1 MEFDESDIFD
11 SQDFLIGE
19 ELDTEFQFVEEN
31 DFRPLTNQED
41 KNSDS
46 SSASSSNAEQSTA
59 DKSNDES
66 LRCRMSDLAS
76 HKAGL
81 QGIDK
86 EKVNQVIYEAS
97 KNSAFYL
104 NEARKDEALKHKT
117 EQLLKKYESLRRQ
130 DLSTFNNKVDNL
142 VQAIERKR
150 DLSRTIVHIDM
161 DAYYASVEER
171 DNPSLRGK
179 PMAVGSNS
187 MLSTS
192 NYEARRYGVRSAMPG
207 FIAKKLCPELIIV
220 PCNFD
225 KYHAVAKQI
234 REVFARYD
242 PNYTPMSLDEAY
254 LDITEYLETTDKT
267 PDEIVEQ
274 IRKEIHEETK
284 LTASAGIAA
293 NMLLSKICSDF
304 NKPNGQYRL
313 PNNINDIMRFIRP
326 LPVRKIPGI
335 GRVTERILKEIDI
348 STCGAILDN
357 SVYIYRMFSSI
368 SFNFFIRA
376 ALGIGSTTVK
386 SEYKR
391 KSMSISRTFC
401 NLNQPN
407 ELFAKLREL
416 VDYLAA
422 DLAKEYLHGKT
433 IALTFKSVSFK
444 VTTRERSLKRYIYT
458 ADDLYHFGKQI
469 LVDELPLNIRLMG
482 VRLSNLRSRNDEC
495 GLKKWFFNQP
505 NSSQQST
512 TPKESEPELPKPS
525 NAENSCLKR
534 WFSTQEDTTEQEKQ
548 DKQVKRQRLN
558 IEPFGASNSM
568 NHDSTR
574 KNVVDLLIE
583 RESVTTSCNSTQE
596 TNETHKWHPVPTIL
610 KKYICPGCNKQFPN
624 IKVSQIN
631 AHLDTCLN
639 AEDINGSDYE
649 QDIIYSNFLV
659 QDEQNNLD
667 ETEDAN
673 SEEVYVSDIPEN
685 SENDPEM
692 STDWKCPKC
701 DKIFKKPTNMRINS
715 HLDNC
720 LKTKKGMSKTSL
732 RKRRNTKKCCKKH

>member
-19 ELDTEFQFVEEN
+19 ELDTEFQFAEEN
-31 DFRPLTNQED
+31 DFRPLTDQEE
-41 KNSDS
+41 KNSGS
-46 SSASSSNAEQSTA
+46 SSASSSNAEQSTT
-59 DKSNDES
+59 DESNDES
-66 LRCRMSDLAS
+66 LRFRMGDLAS
-76 HKAGL
+76 NKAGL
-81 QGIDK
+81 QGVDK
-86 EKVNQVIYEAS
+86 EKINQVIFEAS
-97 KNSAFYL
+97 KNSAFYY
-104 NEARKDEALKHKT
+104 NEVRKDEALKHKT
-117 EQLLKKYESLRRQ
+117 EQLLKKYEALRKQ
-130 DLSTFNNKVDNL
+130 DLSTFNNKVDSL

-150 DLSRTIVHIDM
+150 DLSRIIVHIDM

-254 LDITEYLETTDKT
+254 LDITEYLETIDKT
-267 PDEIVEQ
+267 PDEVVEQ

-313 PNNINDIMRFIRP
+313 PNDINDIMRFIRP

-335 GRVTERILKEIDI
+335 GRVTERILKDIDI
-348 STCGAILDN
+348 T
-357 SVYIYRMFSSI
+357 
-368 SFNFFIRA
+368 
-376 ALGIGSTTVK
+376 ALGIGSTIVK

-401 NLNQPN
+401 RLSQPN

-416 VDYLAA
+416 VDNLAA

-495 GLKKWFFNQP
+495 GLKRWFFNQP
-505 NSSQQST
+505 NPSQKSI
-512 TPKESEPELPKPS
+512 TPKESDFEPPKTSKP
-525 NAENSCLKR
+525 ENSCLKR

-548 DKQVKRQRLN
+548 EKQVKRQRLN
-558 IEPFGASNSM
+558 IEPFGASNSI
-568 NHDSTR
+568 NHDSAR
-574 KNVVDLLIE
+574 KNIVDLLIE
-583 RESVTTSCNSTQE
+583 HEPATTSCNSTLE
-596 TNETHKWHPVPTIL
+596 TNEKRKWYPVPTVL
-610 KKYICPGCNKQFPN
+610 KRYTCPGCNKQFPN
-624 IKVSQIN
+624 VKVSQIN
-631 AHLDTCLN
+631 EHLDTCLN
-639 AEDINGSDYE
+639 TEDITESDYE
-649 QDIIYSNFLV
+649 QDVIYS
-659 QDEQNNLD
+659 
-667 ETEDAN
+667 T
-673 SEEVYVSDIPEN
+673 EVYGSDIPEN
-685 SENDPEM
+685 SENNPEM
-692 STDWKCPKC
+692 SIDWKCPKC

-720 LKTKKGMSKTSL
+720 LKSDKRTAKTSQ
-732 RKRRNTKKCCKKH
+732 RKRKSNTKKSCNKH

>member
-19 ELDTEFQFVEEN
+19 ELDTEFQFAEEN
-31 DFRPLTNQED
+31 DFRPLTDQEEN
-41 KNSDS
+41 NSGS
-46 SSASSSNAEQSTA
+46 SSASSTNAEQSTT
-59 DKSNDES
+59 DKNNDES
-66 LRCRMSDLAS
+66 LRCRMGDLAS
-76 HKAGL
+76 NKAGL
-81 QGIDK
+81 QGVDK
-86 EKVNQVIYEAS
+86 EKINQVIYEAS
-97 KNSAFYL
+97 KNSEFYI
-104 NEARKDEALKHKT
+104 NEVRKDEALKHKT
-117 EQLLKKYESLRRQ
+117 EQLLKKYEALRRQ
-130 DLSTFNNKVDNL
+130 DLSTFNNKVDSL

-150 DLSRTIVHIDM
+150 DLSRIIVHIDM

-267 PDEIVEQ
+267 PDEVVEQ

-401 NLNQPN
+401 RLSQPN
-407 ELFAKLREL
+407 ELLAKLREL
-416 VDYLAA
+416 VDNLAA

-495 GLKKWFFNQP
+495 GLKRWFFNQP
-505 NSSQQST
+505 NPSQKST
-512 TPKESEPELPKPS
+512 TPEEFDFEPPKTSKP
-525 NAENSCLKR
+525 ENSCLKR
-534 WFSTQEDTTEQEKQ
+534 
-548 DKQVKRQRLN
+548 N
-558 IEPFGASNSM
+558 I
-568 NHDSTR
+568 
-574 KNVVDLLIE
+574 VDLLIE
-583 RESVTTSCNSTQE
+583 HEPVTTSCNSTQE
-596 TNETHKWHPVPTIL
+596 TNEKRKWYPVPTVL
-610 KKYICPGCNKQFPN
+610 KKYTCPGCNKQFPN
-624 IKVSQIN
+624 VKVSQIN
-631 AHLDTCLN
+631 EHLDTCLN
-639 AEDINGSDYE
+639 IEDITESDYE
-649 QDIIYSNFLV
+649 QDAIYSTFSVQNV
-659 QDEQNNLD
+659 QDEQDKLD
-667 ETEDAN
+667 ETEDTN
-673 SEEVYVSDIPEN
+673 SEIYGSDIPEN
-685 SENDPEM
+685 SENNPEM
-692 STDWKCPKC
+692 SIDWKCPKC
-701 DKIFKKPTNMRINS
+701 DKNFKKPTNMRINS

-720 LKTKKGMSKTSL
+720 LKSD
-732 RKRRNTKKCCKKH
+732 KRYVKV

>member
-1 MEFDESDIFD
+1 MELGESDIFD

-19 ELDTEFQFVEEN
+19 ELDNEFQFVEEN
-31 DFRPLTNQED
+31 DFQPLTNQED

-46 SSASSSNAEQSTA
+46 SSASSSNVEQSTA

-104 NEARKDEALKHKT
+104 NEARKDEALNHKT
-117 EQLLKKYESLRRQ
+117 EQLLKKYEALRRQ

-335 GRVTERILKEIDI
+335 GRVTERILKAIDI

-357 SVYIYRMFSSI
+357 SVYLYRMFSSI

-401 NLNQPN
+401 NLSQPN

-458 ADDLYHFGKQI
+458 ADDLYHFGKQ
-469 LVDELPLNIRLMG
+469 
-482 VRLSNLRSRNDEC
+482 
-495 GLKKWFFNQP
+495 WFFNQP
-505 NSSQQST
+505 NPSQKST
-512 TPKESEPELPKPS
+512 TPKESDPELPKSSKP
-525 NAENSCLKR
+525 ENSCLKR

-583 RESVTTSCNSTQE
+583 RESVTTSYNSTQE
-596 TNETHKWHPVPTIL
+596 TNETNKWHPVPTIL

-631 AHLDTCLN
+631 AHLDT
-639 AEDINGSDYE
+639 Y
-649 QDIIYSNFLV
+649 
-659 QDEQNNLD
+659 EQNNLD

-673 SEEVYVSDIPEN
+673 SEEEVYVSDIPEN

-701 DKIFKKPTNMRINS
+701 DKIFKNPTNMRINS

-720 LKTKKGMSKTSL
+720 LKTKKG
-732 RKRRNTKKCCKKH
+732 